1 MKCITCEVEI
11 NPKWKHAI
19 DINVCPFCGQHIMEE
34 HLKNLLTSLGETME
48 KLQAYPQ
55 QLDDWLLSNYN
66 YIKTDSPNL
75 KMYLP
80 KETVKELRKELD
92 EAEFQ
97 EKKRSVVKVKNAVTG
112 EEEEV
117 VVEKAMSDNKANS
130 FFERAEALRPSE
142 KGKKDGPKS
151 IAEKTQH
158 LKKLKEQIEEE
169 GAKGIVS
176 EAGMAAMISPEDMQS
191 ADPETV
197 AQLQSLIDSGDIVA
211 SGLPPS
217 PSDDDDEIPSV
228 VLAMA
233 SKAKKGS
240 SGEPNDAD
248 LESLRRMQSKVQ
260 SAQKKLASGKGGF
273 SRA

>member
-1 MKCITCEVEI
+1 
-11 NPKWKHAI
+11 
-19 DINVCPFCGQHIMEE
+19 
-34 HLKNLLTSLGETME
+34 
-48 KLQAYPQ
+48 
-55 QLDDWLLSNYN
+55 
-66 YIKTDSPNL
+66 
-75 KMYLP
+75 
-80 KETVKELRKELD
+80 
-92 EAEFQ
+92 
-97 EKKRSVVKVKNAVTG
+97 
-112 EEEEV
+112 
-117 VVEKAMSDNKANS
+117 MSDNKANS
-130 FFERAEALRPSE
+130 FFELAEALRPSE

-197 AQLQSLIDSGDIVA
+197 AQLQSFIDSGDIVA

-217 PSDDDDEIPSV
+217 PSDDEIPSV

-240 SGEPNDAD
+240 SGKPNDAD